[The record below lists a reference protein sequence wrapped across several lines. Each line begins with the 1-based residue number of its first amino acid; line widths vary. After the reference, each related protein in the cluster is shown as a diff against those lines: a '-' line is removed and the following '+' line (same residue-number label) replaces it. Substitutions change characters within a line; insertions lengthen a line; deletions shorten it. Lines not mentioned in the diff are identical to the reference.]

1 MLAGDLSGVKDGKTA
16 AEHEPYCLT
25 SRTLI
30 NHPVLHSVH
39 STPQTVKLGKFS
51 KHPALYFPLATCPPV
66 NIFMQCHV
74 FFACE
79 PVSH

>member
-39 STPQTVKLGKFS
+39 STPQTVANWGSFLNT
-51 KHPALYFPLATCPPV
+51 LYRTFQLQHVPL
-66 NIFMQCHV
+66 
-74 FFACE
+74 
-79 PVSH
+79 